1 MKQILLLTTFLAVGF
16 AVFAQSGSAQKVKW
30 NFSSKKINDKTYEV
44 RLSASIDGNYHIYA
58 QNVGVDGPVP
68 TTFKFNKNPL
78 VTLSGNVKEEG
89 KIIKKHEE
97 VWDGNVSYFEKK
109 VEFVQLV
116 QLKSK
121 VKTNVGGTVEFMVCD
136 DKQCLPPSEVNFKI
150 DIGG

>member
-1 MKQILLLTTFLAVGF
+1 MKHFSLLIVLTVAVF
-16 AVFAQSGSAQKVKW
+16 SVFAQSGSAQKVKW

-44 RLSASIDGNYHIYA
+44 RFSATMDGNYHIYA
-58 QNVGVDGPVP
+58 QNVGVEGPVA
-68 TTFKFNKNPL
+68 TAFKFTKNPL
-78 VTLSGNVKEEG
+78 VVLNGKVKEEG
-89 KIIKKHEE
+89 NMIKKHEE
-97 VWDGNVSYFEKK
+97 VWDGNVNYYEKK

-136 DKQCLPPSEVNFKI
+136 DKQCLPPSDVNFKI